1 MEKESSEKVEEKDP
15 FSAELNEFDF
25 DSQPDK
31 PTKKF
36 TLKRAPAR
44 QQPKKVARMDK
55 VFNDI
60 RKYQKMDEAAKKS

>member
-31 PTKKF
+31 PTKK
-36 TLKRAPAR
+36 
-44 QQPKKVARMDK
+44 
-55 VFNDI
+55 
-60 RKYQKMDEAAKKS
+60 